1 MTRREHLKSLLA
13 FASASTVAS
22 TAGVPLASG
31 APVDPPVPPQG
42 IGRRIRHLSY
52 SDQGGR
58 PDGVQVMVNRQHV
71 YVGHMFSDG
80 VTILDAAD
88 PRRLKPVG
96 FFTAGTNTRTHHL
109 QVSGDLL
116 LLANGANIVA
126 MQSYD
131 DQRGYFE
138 NALVDSITNKKKFR
152 SGLSIH
158 DISRPSEMREIAF
171 LEMPGFGI
179 NRLWWTG
186 GRYAYV
192 SAHFDGYTDHILCIV
207 DLQNITKPE
216 IVSRW
221 WLPGMHRAGGE
232 PSTLAKGKRVALH
245 HMITAGDRGYGAW
258 RDGGLTVHDI
268 SDRTKPRL
276 LSHINWSP
284 PFPGGT
290 HTPLPLPG
298 RNLVVAA
305 DEANAE
311 KCAKGLFHTFVV
323 DVRAPENPVP
333 ISTLPTPT
341 GRDFCGPGTFG
352 PHNLHENR
360 PGSFQSEET
369 VFATYNVAGVRVF
382 DIKDAFAPREI
393 ASWIP
398 PTPKKLIDP
407 RPNVSLAA
415 KCADI
420 FVTKDGLIYVS
431 DWNAGLH
438 VLQYE
443 G

>member
-1 MTRREHLKSLLA
+1 MTRRDHLRGLFALVA
-13 FASASTVAS
+13 AASAPLGARAAS
-22 TAGVPLASG
+22 
-31 APVDPPVPPQG
+31 DPPVPPQG
-42 IGRRIRHLSY
+42 IGRRIRHVSY

-58 PDGVQVMVNRQHV
+58 PDGVQVMLNRKHV

-96 FFTAGTNTRTHHL
+96 FFTAGVNTRTHHL
-109 QVSGDLL
+109 QVSDDLL
-116 LLANGANIVA
+116 LLANGANIIA

-131 DQRGYFE
+131 NMRGYFE
-138 NALVDSITNKKKFR
+138 NTLVDSITNRKKFR

-158 DISRPSEMREIAF
+158 DISRPAEMREIAF
-171 LEMPGFGI
+171 LEMPGLGI
-179 NRLWWTG
+179 NRLWWPG

-192 SAHFDGYTDHILCIV
+192 SAHFDGFTDHILCIV
-207 DLQNITKPE
+207 DLRDTSKPE

-221 WLPGMHRAGGE
+221 WLPGMHREGGE
-232 PSTLAKGKRVALH
+232 KPTMPAGRRAALH
-245 HMITAGDRGYGAW
+245 HMITAGNRGYGAW
-258 RDGGLTVHDI
+258 RDGGLTIHDI
-268 SDRTKPRL
+268 SDPAKPTL

-298 RNLVVAA
+298 RGLAVVA

-311 KCAKGLFHTFVV
+311 QCAKGTFHTFVV

-333 ISTLPTPT
+333 ISTLPTPKD
-341 GRDFCGPGTFG
+341 RDFCAIGTFG

-360 PGSFQSEET
+360 PGSFRSEDII
-369 VFATYNVAGVRVF
+369 FATYGNAGARVF
-382 DIKDAFAPREI
+382 DIKDAFSPKEI
-393 ASWIP
+393 AYWVP
-398 PTPKKLIDP
+398 PVPKRLIDP
-407 RPNVSLAA
+407 RPNIALAA
-415 KCADI
+415 KTADI
-420 FVTKDGLIYVS
+420 YVAADGLMYVS

>member
-1 MTRREHLKSLLA
+1 MAITRRESLKGLA
-13 FASASTVAS
+13 ALGAAAFLPAS
-22 TAGVPLASG
+22 
-31 APVDPPVPPQG
+31 DPAVPPEG
-42 IGRRIRHLSY
+42 IGRRIRHISY

-80 VTILDAAD
+80 VTILDAQD
-88 PRRLKPVG
+88 PRKLRPAG

-109 QVSGDLL
+109 QVSSDLL

-131 DQRGYFE
+131 NMRGYFE

-158 DISRPSEMREIAF
+158 DISKPTEMREIAF
-171 LEMPGFGI
+171 LEIPGFGI

-186 GRYAYV
+186 GRYAYLAV
-192 SAHFDGYTDHILCIV
+192 HFDGYTDHILAIV

-216 IVSRW
+216 IVSKW

-232 PSTLAKGKRVALH
+232 PSTLSPGKRVALH
-245 HMITAGDRGYGAW
+245 HMIVASDRGYGAW
-258 RDGGLTVHDI
+258 RDGGFTIHDL
-268 SDRTKPRL
+268 SDKTKPKL

-284 PFPGGT
+284 PYPGGT

-298 RNLVVAA
+298 RQLAIVA

-333 ISTLPTPT
+333 ISTLPTPA
-341 GRDFCGPGTFG
+341 GRDFCGIGTFG

-369 VFATYNVAGVRVF
+369 LFATYNIAGVRVF
-382 DIKDAFAPREI
+382 DIRDQFAPKEI

-415 KCADI
+415 KSADI
-420 FVTKDGLIYVS
+420 FVQKDGLLFVS
-431 DWNAGLH
+431 DWNAGLN